1 MKACFVM
8 LLLGLSLL
16 MTGCG
21 RSKTGEGMQDVT
33 TVTQITEQL
42 PEPEHKEEFM
52 EGYVKS
58 LNQGISFSKISDTC
72 YKSELCTNPIS
83 GTVFCADPTAVEY
96 EGRLYVYGT
105 NDHQQYDAVGD
116 DGKNTYE
123 KIKSF
128 VIFSTEDMMNW
139 TYHGKI
145 DTAAVAPWIISSWAP
160 SITSRVEAD
169 GKTHFY
175 LYFSNSGCG
184 VGVITATSPV
194 GPWSDPLGK
203 PLIDGSTPGLKN
215 CPNPFDPGVCIEDNG
230 TGWLSF
236 GGGVAPNGTDAMPGV
251 ARIVQLGD
259 DMLSLASEIVEIK
272 APYFF
277 EASELNYING
287 TYVYTYNNNWVA
299 RSEWNYEDVTRPMQC
314 SMAYMTTKTPLDTD
328 SWVYRGDYF
337 PNPGDCGMDYSNNHT
352 HLQKYQGKYYLFH
365 HTMLKQSRMTT
376 EGGFRSLGVIT
387 LPVDE
392 EQVSFKRTKTSAIG
406 NLVQIKCID
415 PKLPCEGETAFT
427 SAGMGY
433 EYEGDLVKAAKAL
446 EEGAWIYLRDV
457 DFNSGEL
464 AYFCATVKGTGR
476 LELRLDNKTAGAAAF
491 LEFDSTEY
499 QKVYMEL
506 QQQITGV
513 HDVYLVM
520 SQEGICLDCW
530 SFK

>member
-1 MKACFVM
+1 MKRRFSM
-8 LLLGLSLL
+8 ILLLLTVLV
-16 MTGCG
+16 GC
-21 RSKTGEGMQDVT
+21 SP
-33 TVTQITEQL
+33 EQNTL
-42 PEPEHKEEFM
+42 EEPETIEQTEAEEDIM
-52 EGYVKS
+52 EGYIKS
-58 LNQGISFSKISDTC
+58 MESGITFTKISDTC
-72 YKSELCTNPIS
+72 YKSELCANPIS
-83 GTVFCADPTAVEY
+83 GTIFCADPTAVEY

-105 NDHQQYDAVGD
+105 NDHQQYEAVGD

-128 VIFSTEDMMNW
+128 VVFSTEDMMNW

-160 SITSRVEAD
+160 SIVSRVEKD

-184 VGVITATSPV
+184 VGVITATNPV

-203 PLIDGSTPGLKN
+203 PLIDASTPGLVN
-215 CPNPFDPGVCIEDNG
+215 CPNPFDPGVCIDDNG
-230 TGWLSF
+230 TGWLAF
-236 GGGVAPNGTDAMPGV
+236 GGGLASGGTDYMPGV
-251 ARIVQLGD
+251 ARIVQLGE
-259 DMLSLASEIVEIK
+259 DMLSFASDFVEIK

-287 TYVYTYNNNWVA
+287 TYVYTYNNNWVTRA
-299 RSEWNYEDVTRPMQC
+299 EWDYEDVVRPMQC

-337 PNPGDCGMDYSNNHT
+337 PNPGDCGLDYSNNHS
-352 HLQKYQGKYYLFH
+352 HLQKYRGKYYMFH

-376 EGGFRSLGVIT
+376 EGGFRSLSVVE

-392 EQVSFKRTKTSAIG
+392 EQVSFKRTKTSVIG

-415 PKLPCEGETAFT
+415 PKQPCEGETAFT
-427 SAGMGY
+427 SAGIDY
-433 EYEGDLVKAAKAL
+433 EYEDALVKAAKAL

-457 DFNSGEL
+457 NFENGDL
-464 AYFCATVKGTGR
+464 KYFCAMVKGAGR
-476 LELRLDNKTAGAAAF
+476 LEIRLDNKTSAPVVA
-491 LEFDSTEY
+491 LEFDCEEY
-499 QKVYMEL
+499 QGVYQEL
-506 QQQITGV
+506 QNRIEGI

-520 SQEGICLDCW
+520 SQEGICLDRW
-530 SFK
+530 NFK

>member
-1 MKACFVM
+1 MDNMENGIAF
-8 LLLGLSLL
+8 
-16 MTGCG
+16 
-21 RSKTGEGMQDVT
+21 
-33 TVTQITEQL
+33 TQ
-42 PEPEHKEEFM
+42 
-52 EGYVKS
+52 
-58 LNQGISFSKISDTC
+58 ISDTC

-83 GTVFCADPTAVEY
+83 GTIFCADPTAVEY

-105 NDHQQYDAVGD
+105 NDHQQYEAVGN

-128 VIFSTEDMMNW
+128 VIFSTDDMMNW

-145 DTAAVAPWIISSWAP
+145 DTAAIAPWIISSWAP
-160 SITSRVEAD
+160 SIASRVEED
-169 GKTHFY
+169 GKTRFY

-184 VGVITATSPV
+184 VGVITATSPL

-203 PLIDGSTPGLKN
+203 PFIDSSTPGLKN
-215 CPNPFDPGVCIEDNG
+215 CPTPFDPGVCIDDNG

-236 GGGVAPNGTDAMPGV
+236 GGGIAPGGTDYMPGV
-251 ARIVQLGD
+251 ARIVRLGD
-259 DMLSLASEIVEIK
+259 DMLSFTSDFVEIK

-287 TYVYTYNNNWVA
+287 TYVYTYNNNWVTRTEWENDTMA
-299 RSEWNYEDVTRPMQC
+299 RPTAC

-337 PNPGDCGMDYSNNHT
+337 PNPGECGMDYSNNHS
-352 HLQKYQGKYYLFH
+352 HLQKFKGKYYMFH

-376 EGGFRSLGVIT
+376 EGGFRSLSVIE

-392 EQVSFKRTKTSAIG
+392 EQVAFQRTKTSPIG
-406 NLVQIKCID
+406 NLVQIKCVN
-415 PKLPCEGETAFT
+415 PFEKTEGETMFT

-433 EYEGDLVKAAKAL
+433 EYEGSMVRAVKAE

-457 DFNSGEL
+457 DFGTAEL
-464 AYFCATVKGTGR
+464 QFFCAMVKGTGR
-476 LELRLDNKTAGAAAF
+476 LEVRLDNKTAAPVAF
-491 LEFDSTEY
+491 LEFDCKDY
-499 QKVYMEL
+499 QNVYNEL
-506 QQQITGV
+506 RLPATGV

-520 SQEGICLDCW
+520 SQEDICLDYW
-530 SFK
+530 NFK